1 MLTDHL
7 PSPDPSLLNLRRLV
21 MLRGVFIAGQILA
34 VGVASYALD
43 ISLPLFAIWTIIAA
57 YAVLN
62 LLTWWRLRVRQTVP
76 ATPGSPPARHL
87 CMDTQVP
94 QEAGYRER
102 PWRSEA
108 ELFGHL
114 LLDVAVLTSLLYLA
128 GGSAN
133 PFVSLFLLPLTITVT
148 ALPGRYSWAMAVIT
162 VACYSLLMVF
172 YVPLPHNAP
181 HFTGDFALHV
191 LGMWFNFVL
200 SVGLIAYFVMKMG
213 NTLRERDRA
222 LAQAR
227 ENALRD
233 ERLVALGTLAA
244 GAAHEL
250 GTPLATMAVLAK
262 EMQVDME
269 QACADTPDMRGKLV
283 ILREQVMRC
292 KSILSTMAT
301 SAGQVRA
308 ESGQRFALDDYLQNI
323 LQQWQ
328 TMRPAVMMQYHAHG
342 AHPAPSIVGDQT
354 LSQAIM
360 NILNNAA
367 DASPDHVMI
376 DAQWSAS
383 ELRMEICD
391 RGAGLTPMTQA
402 RAGQMLFTTK
412 APDKIGTGGLGLG
425 LFLAHATLGRFGGSV
440 QLINRAGG
448 GACTYVVLPLAQLMP

>member
-1 MLTDHL
+1 LPHLASQAKSGHSIAMLTTSL
-7 PSPDPSLLNLRRLV
+7 PASDSSVLNLQRLV
-21 MLRGVFIAGQILA
+21 MLRSVFIAGQVLA
-34 VGVASYALD
+34 VWVAGTALD
-43 ISLPLFAIWTIIAA
+43 ITLPFFAIAAIIAA

-62 LLTWWRLRVRQTVP
+62 ALTWWRLR
-76 ATPGSPPARHL
+76 L
-87 CMDTQVP
+87 P
-94 QEAGYRER
+94 QAVVD
-102 PWRSEA
+102 A

-114 LLDVAVLTSLLYLA
+114 LLDVAVLTGLLYLA

-133 PFVSLFLLPLTITVT
+133 PFVSLLLLPLTIAVT

-162 VACYSLLMVF
+162 VGCYSLLMVF
-172 YVPLPHNAP
+172 YVPLSQNPAP
-181 HFTGDFALHV
+181 HLAGDFALHV

-200 SVGLIAYFVMKMG
+200 SVGLITYFVMKMG
-213 NTLRERDRA
+213 NTLRERDHA

-233 ERLVALGTLAA
+233 ERLVALGTLAT

-250 GTPLATMAVLAK
+250 GTPLATMAVLAR
-262 EMQVDME
+262 EME
-269 QACADTPDMRGKLV
+269 QEFANTPDVRDKLIV
-283 ILREQVMRC
+283 LRDQVMRC
-292 KSILSTMAT
+292 KSILSTMAA

-328 TMRPAVMMQYHAHG
+328 SMRPAVIVRYHAHG
-342 AHPAPSIVGDQT
+342 VHPAPSIVGDQT

-367 DASPDHVMI
+367 DASPEEVTI
-376 DAQWSAS
+376 DAQWSAN

-412 APDKIGTGGLGLG
+412 VSDEIGAGGLGLG

-440 QLINRAGG
+440 RLRNREGG
-448 GACTYVVLPLAQLMP
+448 GACTYVVLPLAPLMP

>member
-1 MLTDHL
+1 MLTDRS
-7 PSPDPSLLNLRRLV
+7 PSPDSSLLNLRRLV
-21 MLRGVFIAGQILA
+21 MLRGVVIAGQVLA
-34 VGVASYALD
+34 VGVASQVLD
-43 ISLPLFAIWTIIAA
+43 IALPLFAIWIIIAA
-57 YAVLN
+57 FAVLN

-76 ATPGSPPARHL
+76 ET
-87 CMDTQVP
+87 
-94 QEAGYRER
+94 
-102 PWRSEA
+102 

-133 PFVSLFLLPLTITVT
+133 PFVSLFLLPLTIAVT
-148 ALPGRYSWAMAVIT
+148 ALPGRYAWAMAVIT

-172 YVPLPHNAP
+172 YVPLPHNHAP

-222 LAQAR
+222 LALAR

-262 EMQVDME
+262 EMESELE
-269 QACADTPDMRGKLV
+269 QGGENVPDMHSKLT
-283 ILREQVMRC
+283 ILRDQVMRC
-292 KSILSTMAT
+292 KGILSTMAA

-308 ESGQRFALDDYLQNI
+308 ESGHRFALDAYLENI
-323 LQQWQ
+323 LRQWQ
-328 TMRPAVMMQYHAHG
+328 AMRPAVVVHYHAEG
-342 AHPAPSIVGDQT
+342 PRPAPSIVGEQT

-367 DASPDHVMI
+367 DASPEHVAV
-376 DAQWSAS
+376 DAHWNDS
-383 ELRMEICD
+383 ELRLEIAD
-391 RGAGLTPMTQA
+391 RGLGVSPITQE

-412 APDKIGTGGLGLG
+412 APDQGLGLG
-425 LFLAHATLGRFGGSV
+425 LFLAHATLSRFGGSV
-440 QLINRAGG
+440 QLHNREGG
-448 GACTYVVLPLAQLMP
+448 GACTRIVLPLAQLMITP

>member
-1 MLTDHL
+1 MMSHL
-7 PSPDPSLLNLRRLV
+7 ARHAKSGHSITMFTTSLPASDSSVLNLQRLV
-21 MLRGVFIAGQILA
+21 MLRSVFIAGQVLA
-34 VGVASYALD
+34 VWVAGTALD
-43 ISLPLFAIWTIIAA
+43 ITLPFFAIVAIIAA

-62 LLTWWRLRVRQTVP
+62 ALTWWRLR
-76 ATPGSPPARHL
+76 L
-87 CMDTQVP
+87 P
-94 QEAGYRER
+94 QAVVD
-102 PWRSEA
+102 A

-114 LLDVAVLTSLLYLA
+114 LLDVAVLTGLLYLA

-133 PFVSLFLLPLTITVT
+133 PFVSLLLLPLTIAVT
-148 ALPGRYSWAMAVIT
+148 ALPGRYSWVMAAIT
-162 VACYSLLMVF
+162 VACYSALMVF
-172 YVPLPHNAP
+172 YVPLSQDPAP
-181 HFTGDFALHV
+181 HLAGDFALHV

-200 SVGLIAYFVMKMG
+200 SVGLITYFVMKMG

-233 ERLVALGTLAA
+233 ERLVALGTLAT

-262 EMQVDME
+262 EMQAEVE
-269 QACADTPDMRGKLV
+269 QARANTPDMRDKLI
-283 ILREQVMRC
+283 ILRDQVMRC
-292 KSILSTMAT
+292 KSILSTMAA
-301 SAGQVRA
+301 SVGQVRA
-308 ESGQRFALDDYLQNI
+308 ESGQRFALDDYLKNI
-323 LQQWQ
+323 MHQWQ
-328 TMRPAVMMQYHAHG
+328 AMRPAVIVQYHAHG

-354 LSQAIM
+354 LSQAII

-367 DASPDHVMI
+367 DASPDHVTI
-376 DAQWSAS
+376 DARWSVN

-412 APDKIGTGGLGLG
+412 VSDEIGAGGLGLG

-440 QLINRAGG
+440 KLGNREGG